1 MYVNDPLFEWFFFST
16 FEIIFAGYILSLY
29 SYYKWARIMYY
40 LSCVSYI
47 SSLIFYCWR

>member
-1 MYVNDPLFEWFFFST
+1 MDFDNPLFEWLLFST

-29 SYYKWARIMYY
+29 SYYKWVRAMYF

-47 SSLIFYCWR
+47 VCICFYFWK